1 MRLCTSHTAVR
12 RVWTVELR
20 PRPGG
25 PVLVCPLC
33 TPASRPLEASSAR
46 SAVLAH
52 LALHARRDVL
62 PPHLR
67 TCQCAQRGCR
77 WHPRHHG
84 CAGALLLVLSRGQGG
99 RTWRLAD
106 MCAAC
111 AGAVPHA
118 APVPDTL
125 TACAAAPPRARRR
138 EGPAHGHDER
148 RHVRETLT
156 HLATVLPRFSSPT
169 ARLLALQCALRAD
182 THGQVRLPGGLLRG
196 MRLGGHAVPW
206 QELEHAGWLHC
217 LSAGRNKG
225 QGGVVAQL
233 LGPDAF
239 SPAPGRTGR
248 ARAAHWALRP
258 APLAIG
264 GAVPPAVQLI
274 VLVLAAHTGPEA
286 GRADAELL
294 TRLCGLSQTQLEDLF
309 DRLIRANVL
318 ETWHCDDDAG
328 DIHWTRHLAPRH
340 AQ

>member
-1 MRLCTSHTAVR
+1 
-12 RVWTVELR
+12 
-20 PRPGG
+20 
-25 PVLVCPLC
+25 
-33 TPASRPLEASSAR
+33 
-46 SAVLAH
+46 
-52 LALHARRDVL
+52 
-62 PPHLR
+62 
-67 TCQCAQRGCR
+67 
-77 WHPRHHG
+77 
-84 CAGALLLVLSRGQGG
+84 
-99 RTWRLAD
+99 
-106 MCAAC
+106 
-111 AGAVPHA
+111 
-118 APVPDTL
+118 
-125 TACAAAPPRARRR
+125 
-138 EGPAHGHDER
+138 
-148 RHVRETLT
+148 VRETLT

-264 GAVPPAVQLI
+264 GAVPPAVQLT

-286 GRADAELL
+286 GLADAEHL

-309 DRLIRANVL
+309 DRLIRAKVL

-328 DIHWTRHLAPRH
+328 DIHWTRHPAPRH
-340 AQ
+340 AR